1 VFSKVLIANRGEIAV
16 RIIRAC
22 QELDIRT
29 VAVYSQADR
38 NALHVELAD
47 EAVCIGAPPASQ
59 SYLKLD
65 RIISAAG
72 IVGADAIHPGYGFLA
87 ENPHF
92 AEVCE
97 QCGIAFIG
105 PSAASIRLMGD
116 KAAARRAAEAEGVP
130 VLPGSRHPI
139 RDLDEAKRLA
149 REIGF
154 PLIIKAS
161 AGGGG
166 KGMRVVTGSDD
177 LESAL
182 ATAAAEAAAAFGDAA
197 VYLERYLPD
206 PRHVEI
212 QILMDGEGNGV
223 HLGERDCSIQRRHQ
237 KLLEEAPSPALGE
250 TQRQAMG
257 GAALRIAKAAG
268 YRNAGTVEFLLDPRG
283 GYFFMEMNTRVQVEH
298 PVTEMVT
305 GLDIVKAQLRIAS
318 GEPLGLCQADIRVLG
333 HSLECR
339 VNTED
344 PERFLPS
351 PGLLT
356 MLRLPGGPG
365 VRVDTHAYGGYLVPP
380 FYDSLL
386 AKVIVHGR
394 TRDEAVHCMRRAL
407 DEMRVE
413 GVKTTI
419 PVHQR
424 ILQHP
429 DFLAGRTSTQFLTR
443 LLAER

>member
-1 VFSKVLIANRGEIAV
+1 LVANRGEIAV

-22 QELDIRT
+22 RELGIRT
-29 VAVYSQADR
+29 VAVYSQADSD
-38 NALHVELAD
+38 AWHVEMAD
-47 EAVCIGAPPASQ
+47 EAVCIGPPPSAQ

-65 RIISAAG
+65 RIISAAE
-72 IVGADAIHPGYGFLA
+72 VTDADAIHPGYGFLA

-97 QCGIAFIG
+97 QCGIAFVG

-116 KAAARRAAEAEGVP
+116 KAAARRTAEAEGVP
-130 VLPGSRHPI
+130 VLPGSRHPV
-139 RDLDEAKRLA
+139 RDLDDAKRLA
-149 REIGF
+149 HELGF

-166 KGMRVVTGSDD
+166 KGMRVVAAPDD
-177 LESAL
+177 LEPLL
-182 ATAAAEAAAAFGDAA
+182 ATAAAEAAAAFGDPSM
-197 VYLERYLPD
+197 YLERYLPD

-212 QILMDGEGNGV
+212 QVLIDGEGNGV

-237 KLLEEAPSPALGE
+237 KLLEESPSPALTE
-250 TQRQAMG
+250 AKRQSMG
-257 GAALRIAKAAG
+257 RAAVRIAKAAG

-283 GYFFMEMNTRVQVEH
+283 DFYFMEMNTRIQVEH

-305 GLDIVKAQLRIAS
+305 DLDLVKAQLRIAS
-318 GEPLGLCQADIRVLG
+318 GEPLDFTQADVRVSG

-339 VNTED
+339 INAED
-344 PERFLPS
+344 PERFLPA
-351 PGLLT
+351 PGLV
-356 MLRLPGGPG
+356 MALRLPGGPG
-365 VRVDTHAYGGYLVPP
+365 VRVDTHVYAGYRVPS

-386 AKVIVHGR
+386 AKVIAHGR
-394 TRDEAVHCMRRAL
+394 TRDEAVACMRRAL

-429 DFLAGRTSTQFLTR
+429 DFLAGRTSTQFLAR

>member
-16 RIIRAC
+16 RVIRAC
-22 QELDIRT
+22 RELGVRT
-29 VAVYSQADR
+29 AAVYSQADAD
-38 NALHVELAD
+38 ALHVEMAD
-47 EAVCIGAPPASQ
+47 EAVCIGPPPAAQ

-65 RIISAAG
+65 RILSAAG
-72 IVGADAIHPGYGFLA
+72 VTDADAIHPGYGFLA

-92 AEVCE
+92 ADVCE
-97 QCGIAFIG
+97 QCGIVFIG
-105 PSAASIRLMGD
+105 PPAASIRLMGD
-116 KAAARRAAEAEGVP
+116 KAAARRAAESAGVP

-149 REIGF
+149 HEVGF
-154 PLIIKAS
+154 PVIVKAS

-166 KGMRVVTGSDD
+166 KGMRVVTAPEE
-177 LESAL
+177 LEALL
-182 ATAAAEAAAAFGDAA
+182 ATAAAEAAAAFGDPS

-212 QILMDGEGNGV
+212 QVLMDGEGNGV

-237 KLLEEAPSPALGE
+237 KLVEESPSPALTEE
-250 TQRQAMG
+250 TRQAMG
-257 GAALRIAKAAG
+257 SAAVRIAKAAG
-268 YRNAGTVEFLLDPRG
+268 YRNAGTVEFLLDANG
-283 GYFFMEMNTRVQVEH
+283 GFYFMEMNTRIQVEH

-305 GLDIVKAQLRIAS
+305 GLDLVKAQLRIAA
-318 GEPLGLCQADIRVLG
+318 GEGLGLAQAEIRFAG

-339 VNTED
+339 INAED
-344 PERFLPS
+344 PERFLPA
-351 PGLLT
+351 PGLVAD
-356 MLRLPGGPG
+356 LRLPGGPG
-365 VRVDTHAYGGYLVPP
+365 VRVDTHLYAGYRVPP

-386 AKVIVHGR
+386 AKVVTHGR
-394 TRDEAVHCMRRAL
+394 TRSEAVACMRRAL

-419 PVHQR
+419 PVHRR

-429 DFLAGRTSTQFLTR
+429 DFLAGRTSTQFLAR

>member
-1 VFSKVLIANRGEIAV
+1 
-16 RIIRAC
+16 
-22 QELDIRT
+22 
-29 VAVYSQADR
+29 
-38 NALHVELAD
+38 
-47 EAVCIGAPPASQ
+47 
-59 SYLKLD
+59 
-65 RIISAAG
+65 
-72 IVGADAIHPGYGFLA
+72 
-87 ENPHF
+87 
-92 AEVCE
+92 
-97 QCGIAFIG
+97 
-105 PSAASIRLMGD
+105 
-116 KAAARRAAEAEGVP
+116 
-130 VLPGSRHPI
+130 
-139 RDLDEAKRLA
+139 
-149 REIGF
+149 
-154 PLIIKAS
+154 
-161 AGGGG
+161 
-166 KGMRVVTGSDD
+166 MRVVTGSDD

-318 GEPLGLCQADIRVLG
+318 GEPLGFCQADIRVLG

>member
-1 VFSKVLIANRGEIAV
+1 
-16 RIIRAC
+16 
-22 QELDIRT
+22 
-29 VAVYSQADR
+29 
-38 NALHVELAD
+38 
-47 EAVCIGAPPASQ
+47 
-59 SYLKLD
+59 
-65 RIISAAG
+65 
-72 IVGADAIHPGYGFLA
+72 
-87 ENPHF
+87 
-92 AEVCE
+92 
-97 QCGIAFIG
+97 
-105 PSAASIRLMGD
+105 
-116 KAAARRAAEAEGVP
+116 
-130 VLPGSRHPI
+130 VLPGSRHAV
-139 RDLDEAKRLA
+139 RDLDDAKRLA

-177 LESAL
+177 LEPAL

-212 QILMDGEGNGV
+212 QILMDGDGNGV

-237 KLLEEAPSPALGE
+237 KLLEESPSPALSE
-250 TQRQAMG
+250 ARRHIMG
-257 GAALRIAKAAG
+257 QAALRIAKAAG

-283 GYFFMEMNTRVQVEH
+283 DFYFMEMNTRVQVEH

-318 GEPLGLCQADIRVLG
+318 GEPLGMAQADVHVSG

-339 VNTED
+339 INAED

-356 MLRLPGGPG
+356 VLRLPGGPG
-365 VRVDTHAYGGYLVPP
+365 VRVDTHAYAGYLVPR

-394 TRDEAVHCMRRAL
+394 SRDEAVSCMRRAL
-407 DEMRVE
+407 GEMRVE

-443 LLAER
+443 LLADR

>member
-1 VFSKVLIANRGEIAV
+1 VLSKVLIANRGEISV

-22 QELDIRT
+22 RELDIQT

-38 NALHVELAD
+38 QALHVELAD
-47 EAVCIGAPPASQ
+47 QAVCIGAPPAGQ

-65 RIISAAG
+65 RIISAAE
-72 IVGADAIHPGYGFLA
+72 ITGADAIHPGYGFLA

-97 QCGIAFIG
+97 QCGITFIG

-130 VLPGSRHPI
+130 VLPGSPHPV
-139 RDLDEAKRLA
+139 RDLDEAKKLT

-177 LESAL
+177 LEPAL

-212 QILMDGEGNGV
+212 QILMDGDGNGV

-237 KLLEEAPSPALGE
+237 KLLEESPSPALSE
-250 TQRQAMG
+250 ARRHTMG
-257 GAALRIAKAAG
+257 QAALRIAKAAG

-283 GYFFMEMNTRVQVEH
+283 EFYFMEMNTRVQVEH

-318 GEPLGLCQADIRVLG
+318 GEPLGMAQSDIHVAG

-339 VNTED
+339 INAED

-356 MLRLPGGPG
+356 VLRLPGGPG
-365 VRVDTHAYGGYLVPP
+365 VRVDTHAYAGYLVPP

-394 TRDEAVHCMRRAL
+394 SRDEAVSCLRRAL
-407 DEMRVE
+407 GEMRVE

-443 LLAER
+443 LLADR

>member
-1 VFSKVLIANRGEIAV
+1 M
-16 RIIRAC
+16 RAC
-22 QELDIRT
+22 RELGIRT
-29 VAVYSQADR
+29 VAVYSQADS
-38 NALHVELAD
+38 NALHVEMAD
-47 EAVCIGAPPASQ
+47 EAVCIGPPPAGQ

-65 RIISAAG
+65 RIISAAE
-72 IVGADAIHPGYGFLA
+72 VTEADAIHPGYGFLA

-97 QCGIAFIG
+97 QCGIAFVG
-105 PSAASIRLMGD
+105 PPAASIRLMGD

-130 VLPGSRHPI
+130 VLPGSRLPV
-139 RDLDEAKRLA
+139 RDLDDAKRLA
-149 REIGF
+149 RDIGL

-166 KGMRVVTGSDD
+166 KGMRVVSAPDD
-177 LESAL
+177 LEPFL
-182 ATAAAEAAAAFGDAA
+182 ATAAAEAAAAFGDPS

-237 KLLEEAPSPALGE
+237 KLLEESPSPALTE
-250 TQRQAMG
+250 AKRQAMG
-257 GAALRIAKAAG
+257 LAAVRIAKAAG

-283 GYFFMEMNTRVQVEH
+283 DFFFMEMNTRIQVEH

-305 GLDIVKAQLRIAS
+305 GLDLVKAQLRIAS
-318 GEPLGLCQADIRVLG
+318 GEPLGLTQADVRVAG

-339 VNTED
+339 INAED

-351 PGLLT
+351 PGVLT
-356 MLRLPGGPG
+356 GLRLPGGPG
-365 VRVDTHAYGGYLVPP
+365 VRVDTHAYAGYRVPP

-386 AKVIVHGR
+386 AKVITHGR
-394 TRDEAVHCMRRAL
+394 TRDEAVACMRRAL
-407 DEMRVE
+407 AEMRVE

-429 DFLAGRTSTQFLTR
+429 DFLAGRTSTQFLAR

>member
-38 NALHVELAD
+38 QALHVELAD

-72 IVGADAIHPGYGFLA
+72 IAGADAIHPGYGFLA

-116 KAAARRAAEAEGVP
+116 KAAARRSAEAEGVP
-130 VLPGSRHPI
+130 VLPGSRHPV

-166 KGMRVVTGSDD
+166 KGMRVVTGFGD

-197 VYLERYLPD
+197 VYLERFLPD

-237 KLLEEAPSPALGE
+237 KLLEEAPSPALSE

-257 GAALRIAKAAG
+257 EAALRIAKAAG

-339 VNTED
+339 INAED

-356 MLRLPGGPG
+356 ALRLPGGPG
-365 VRVDTHAYGGYLVPP
+365 VRVDTHAYAGYLVPP

-386 AKVIVHGR
+386 AKVIAHGR
-394 TRDEAVHCMRRAL
+394 TRDEAVRCMRRAL
-407 DEMRVE
+407 NEMRVE

-429 DFLAGRTSTQFLTR
+429 DFLAGRTSTQFLPR

>member
-22 QELDIRT
+22 RELDIRT

-38 NALHVELAD
+38 QALHVELAD
-47 EAVCIGAPPASQ
+47 EAVCIGAPPAGQ

-65 RIISAAG
+65 RIISAAE
-72 IVGADAIHPGYGFLA
+72 VTAADAIHPGYGFLA

-97 QCGIAFIG
+97 QCGITFIG

-116 KAAARRAAEAEGVP
+116 KAAARRTAEAEGVP
-130 VLPGSRHPI
+130 VLPGSRHPV

-154 PLIIKAS
+154 PLIVKAS

-177 LESAL
+177 LEPAL

-212 QILMDGEGNGV
+212 QILMDGDGNGV

-237 KLLEEAPSPALGE
+237 KLLEESPSPALSEARRHSMG
-250 TQRQAMG
+250 QA
-257 GAALRIAKAAG
+257 AIRIAKAAG

-283 GYFFMEMNTRVQVEH
+283 DFYFMEMNTRVQVEH

-318 GEPLGLCQADIRVLG
+318 GEPFGMAQADVHVAG

-339 VNTED
+339 INAED

-356 MLRLPGGPG
+356 VLRLPGGPG
-365 VRVDTHAYGGYLVPP
+365 VRVDTHAYAGYFVPP

-394 TRDEAVHCMRRAL
+394 SRDEAVRCMRRAL
-407 DEMRVE
+407 HEMRVE

>member
-22 QELDIRT
+22 RELGIQT
-29 VAVYSQADR
+29 VAVYSQADAE
-38 NALHVELAD
+38 ALHVELAD
-47 EAVCIGAPPASQ
+47 EAVCIGPPPATQ

-65 RIISAAG
+65 RLISAAE
-72 IVGADAIHPGYGFLA
+72 VTDADAIHPGYGFLA

-97 QCGIAFIG
+97 QCGLAFIG
-105 PSAASIRLMGD
+105 PPAASIRLMGN
-116 KAAARRAAEAEGVP
+116 KAAARRTAEAEGVP
-130 VLPGSRHPI
+130 VLPGSRHPVQNLE
-139 RDLDEAKRLA
+139 DAKRLA
-149 REIGF
+149 REIGL

-166 KGMRVVTGSDD
+166 KGMRVVATPDD
-177 LESAL
+177 LESSL
-182 ATAAAEAAAAFGDAA
+182 ATAAAEAAAAFGDAS
-197 VYLERYLPD
+197 VYLERYLDD

-237 KLLEEAPSPALGE
+237 KLLEESPSPALSE
-250 TQRQAMG
+250 AKRQAMG
-257 GAALRIAKAAG
+257 QAALRIAKAAG
-268 YRNAGTVEFLLDPRG
+268 YRNAGTVEFLLDSRG
-283 GYFFMEMNTRVQVEH
+283 DFYFMEMNTRIQVEH
-298 PVTEMVT
+298 PVTEVVT
-305 GLDIVKAQLRIAS
+305 GLDLVKAQLRIAS
-318 GEPLGLCQADIRVLG
+318 GEPLGAAQADVRLSG
-333 HSLECR
+333 HGLECR
-339 VNTED
+339 INAED
-344 PERFLPS
+344 PDRFLPA

-356 MLRLPGGPG
+356 VLRLPGGPG
-365 VRVDTHAYGGYLVPP
+365 VRVDTHVYAGYRVPP

-386 AKVIVHGR
+386 AKVIVHGP
-394 TRDEAVHCMRRAL
+394 TRDAAILCMRRAL

-429 DFLAGRTSTQFLTR
+429 DFLAGRTSTQFLAR
-443 LLAER
+443 LFRGR

>member
-1 VFSKVLIANRGEIAV
+1 MFSKVLIANRGEIAV

-38 NALHVELAD
+38 QALHVELAD

-130 VLPGSRHPI
+130 VLPGSRHPV

-166 KGMRVVTGSDD
+166 KGMRVVTGPDD

-197 VYLERYLPD
+197 VYLERFLPD

-237 KLLEEAPSPALGE
+237 KLLEEAPSPALSE
-250 TQRQAMG
+250 TQRRAMG
-257 GAALRIAKAAG
+257 EAALRIAKAAG

-339 VNTED
+339 INAED

-356 MLRLPGGPG
+356 ALRLPGGPG
-365 VRVDTHAYGGYLVPP
+365 VRVDTHAYAGYLVPP

-386 AKVIVHGR
+386 AKVIAHGR
-394 TRDEAVHCMRRAL
+394 TRDEAVRCMRRAL
-407 DEMRVE
+407 HEMRVE